1 MYRNKLAAMAIRLAL
16 MLVMALAIRVVVAEE
31 RNLHPEVSGISA
43 PCQSDTLRSTSGTS
57 STLAQVARP
66 VKCPPN
72 KPPCTAECPNG
83 ITTCETCCGDRQTCK
98 ATQCTQ
104 TKARC
109 VCVDRR

>member
-1 MYRNKLAAMAIRLAL
+1 MHRNKLAAMATSLAL
-16 MLVMALAIRVVVAEE
+16 MLVMALAIGVIVAEE
-31 RNLHPEVSGISA
+31 RDLQPEVSGISA
-43 PCQSDTLRSTSGTS
+43 PCQNDTLGSNSETS

-66 VKCPPN
+66 VKCPPD

-83 ITTCETCCGDRQTCK
+83 ITTCEICCGDRQTCK

-104 TKARC
+104 TKAKC